1 MYTGEVCYVEVKIYA
16 MKKLNHIRKPRL
28 NKVLLGVLAIL
39 MVSGSCKK
47 DNNDVI
53 LEGDAKVMVVHAAE
67 GSPDQDFY
75 LDNTKVN
82 VEAIAYNESTAYIAT
97 PAGYG
102 RKAEFKNSG
111 SETVNFT
118 GNVDLL
124 PERSYTFFYTTRADG
139 TENSSAVFADE
150 TVSSASKAKVRFVNL
165 AGGFTNA
172 DLLIAGGSSL
182 VSNIS
187 FATASNFIE
196 LDPGTIAFQTVLSSG
211 TGGSFDIG
219 TFTLAAGKIYTIYTS
234 GSLTSTVSAHL
245 ITHN

>member
-1 MYTGEVCYVEVKIYA
+1 
-16 MKKLNHIRKPRL
+16 MKKVNQIREPRL
-28 NKVLLGVLAIL
+28 NKVLLGLLAIF
-39 MVSGSCKK
+39 MVVVSCNKN
-47 DNNDVI
+47 DDDVI
-53 LEGDAKVMVVHAAE
+53 LEGEAKVMVVHAAS

-75 LDNTKVN
+75 LDDTKVN
-82 VEAIAYNESTAYIAT
+82 AEAIAYNESTAYIAT

-111 SETVNFT
+111 SETVSFT
-118 GNVDLL
+118 GYVDLL
-124 PERSYTFFYTTRADG
+124 PERNYTFFYTTRADG

-182 VSNIS
+182 VSNIG
-187 FATASNFIE
+187 FATASDFIE

-219 TFTLAAGKIYTIYTS
+219 TYTLAAGKIYTIYTS
-234 GSLTSTVSAHL
+234 GSLTGTVSAHL